1 MFRIIIFLV
10 MNVKSKNFFQTMT
23 CAEYRQAV
31 GLDVPR
37 APVEKVS
44 HNKYGAQKTEVDG
57 YIFDSKKESAAWI
70 KLRRMEEAGIIKN
83 LVRQTSLDFF
93 IDGKKMFTYKPDMEY
108 DDADGKHHY
117 IDVKGA
123 ITAKNPTFR
132 LKKKI
137 IEAYYKITIE
147 LL

>member
-1 MFRIIIFLV
+1 

-57 YIFDSKKESAAWI
+57 FIFDSKKESRDWES
-70 KLRRMEEAGIIKN
+70 LCVMEAAGIISN
-83 LVRQTSLDFF
+83 LRRQVAFELQGKYITRDGRKIRPITYVADFVYER
-93 IDGKKMFTYKPDMEY
+93 DGNTYV
-108 DDADGKHHY
+108 ADSKSP
-117 IDVKGA
+117 A
-123 ITAKNPTFR
+123 TRTAVYKI
-132 LKKKI
+132 KKKLF
-137 IEAYYKITIE
+137 EKIYSDYIFVE
-147 LL
+147 I